1 MEFSSKPSHYSF
13 LVVLFLIYAVSSNF
27 SLTLEV
33 SLRHII
39 FLRTSL
45 ACNHF
50 FNRKYE
56 KTLIYWCLKNVEFSS
71 LNIIKCQSFYVPL
84 FQCFTHMFKL
94 QFKLLMLFS
103 AAGKRYIEMFCRFVQ
118 TTVLRKDLFG
128 FNFLYKVVLW
138 AKDFDGKNLF
148 HISRHVGRNL
158 LFTTTSKR
166 NWFISETLCLIN

>member
-1 MEFSSKPSHYSF
+1 MLS
-13 LVVLFLIYAVSSNF
+13 V
-27 SLTLEV
+27 
-33 SLRHII
+33 R
-39 FLRTSL
+39 
-45 ACNHF
+45 
-50 FNRKYE
+50 
-56 KTLIYWCLKNVEFSS
+56 S

-103 AAGKRYIEMFCRFVQ
+103 AARKRYIEMFCRFVQ

-148 HISRHVGRNL
+148 HISRHIGRNF
-158 LFTTTSKR
+158 LFTTTSR
-166 NWFISETLCLIN
+166 INWLIFDTLCLINETAEFETVARNVNILIWNRMSQI